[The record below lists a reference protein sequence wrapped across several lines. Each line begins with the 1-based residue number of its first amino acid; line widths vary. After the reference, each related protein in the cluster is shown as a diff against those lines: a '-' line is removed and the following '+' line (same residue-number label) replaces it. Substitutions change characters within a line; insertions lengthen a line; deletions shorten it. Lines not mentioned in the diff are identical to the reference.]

1 MQHADGQ
8 LIAFTDDDCQPE
20 PGWLLAFQAAHRL
33 APFAMLGGYT
43 RNALPRNPFATTSQ
57 LLIDYL
63 YGYYNGASN
72 DGRMFTSN
80 NMAVSRDRFLEE
92 GGFDPLFS
100 SAAGEDRDLSAR
112 WRHRGWGL
120 HYTPEAVVA
129 HAHPLT
135 LRTFVRQHFRYGRA
149 AYYYRVREAGR
160 SAQGVRLEPAAFYIE
175 MVRLPFR
182 RAGTLE
188 GARNA
193 ALLMVSQAWN
203 AAGYLWEKIVADD
216 RIDAPPSSLAPDGEP
231 VSSNARGA
239 QTGSSP
245 KRLDQHASV
254 TNR

>member
-1 MQHADGQ
+1 
-8 LIAFTDDDCQPE
+8 
-20 PGWLLAFQAAHRL
+20 LLAFHAAHRS
-33 APFAMLGGYT
+33 APDAMLGGYT

-63 YGYYNGASN
+63 YGYYNDALN

-80 NMAVSRDRFLEE
+80 NMAVSRDRFVEE
-92 GGFDPLFS
+92 GGFDPLFTG
-100 SAAGEDRDLSAR
+100 AAGEDRDLSAR

-160 SAQGVRLEPAAFYIE
+160 SAEGVRLEPAAFYTD
-175 MVRLPFR
+175 MVRLPFHR
-182 RAGTLE
+182 GRTLE

-193 ALLMVSQAWN
+193 ALLVVSQAGN
-203 AAGYLWEKIVADD
+203 AAGYLWEKIVAEDRLDD
-216 RIDAPPSSLAPDGEP
+216 PPPSLAPDAEP
-231 VSSNARGA
+231 VSSNGRG
-239 QTGSSP
+239 
-245 KRLDQHASV
+245 V
-254 TNR
+254 